1 MHNLNLDH
9 FSGSDF
15 DGVILPNTD
24 QMQRKLRR
32 KQNVIVKY
40 TQVKNRD
47 KTNKIDRKKYGKRK
61 HNIYHDRQHVYHYV
75 TSIHTESM
83 MQL

>member
-24 QMQRKLRR
+24 QMQRKLCR
-32 KQNVIVKY
+32 KQNVKVKY

-47 KTNKIDRKKYGKRK
+47 KTNKIDRKNTVK
-61 HNIYHDRQHVYHYV
+61 
-75 TSIHTESM
+75 ESTTYIM
-83 MQL
+83 TDNTCTTT